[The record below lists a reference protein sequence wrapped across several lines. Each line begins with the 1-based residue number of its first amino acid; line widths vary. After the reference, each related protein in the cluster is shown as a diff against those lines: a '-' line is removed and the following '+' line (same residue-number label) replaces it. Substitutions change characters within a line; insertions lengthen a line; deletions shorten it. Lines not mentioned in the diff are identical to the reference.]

1 MVSRSR
7 LHVETSRSQLWCHCV
22 SIALSLR
29 TTAFERFVFRCSKST
44 QRPKELL
51 LRSSHFLG
59 VSLASINS
67 VYSCNVPYFIKTN
80 KYNVFIIYLIVIKF
94 RILVC
99 KERLVQSARIARR
112 EREVKIIST
121 SWTLGGYSCSESAV
135 NRQVELCGNAITPLV
150 LYNLWL
156 QVGTLHI
163 CMF

>member
-1 MVSRSR
+1 MSLSRSHCAPQR
-7 LHVETSRSQLWCHCV
+7 LNVL
-22 SIALSLR
+22 
-29 TTAFERFVFRCSKST
+29 FFVVLNPHSDLKSCT
-44 QRPKELL
+44 L

-121 SWTLGGYSCSESAV
+121 S
-135 NRQVELCGNAITPLV
+135 
-150 LYNLWL
+150 
-156 QVGTLHI
+156 
-163 CMF
+163 